1 MTDYATHT
9 KTQQVIS
16 SQILR
21 SQMPDKDL
29 TAAQALRQQLIDWR
43 RDFHRHPELGFQE
56 HRSAGVIAE
65 RLRALGY
72 QVQTGIAETGVVG
85 LLEGKQPGPVVM
97 ARFDMDALPITE
109 ENTTDYVSQN
119 PGVMHACGH
128 DGHMAMGLGVATLM
142 AQHRD
147 EMRGVLKIVFQP
159 GEEGM
164 NGAEVMVEE
173 GVLENPRA
181 DIFLATHVWNDKPA
195 GTVDVTPGAVMAA
208 AEKWDCVVQGKGGH
222 GAAPEQ
228 TTDPIVATAQI
239 VTALQ
244 TIVSRNVDPLETAVV
259 STCSVHGGDAFNVI
273 PPQVEL
279 NGTIRTFN
287 PQIRQMVLRRMG
299 EIIAGVAEACGAQA
313 ELKITPLTPA
323 VVNDAEIAKVVHAA
337 AKAVVGPENIT
348 MDERTMGSE
357 DAAFFMREVPG
368 CYFFLG
374 SANPERGLAA
384 PHHNPHFDFD
394 EDVLPIGVAI
404 FMRALAYYLLNPE
417 ASE

>member
-1 MTDYATHT
+1 
-9 KTQQVIS
+9 
-16 SQILR
+16 
-21 SQMPDKDL
+21 MPDKDL
-29 TAAQALRQQLIDWR
+29 TDAQALRQQLIDWR

-56 HRSAGVIAE
+56 HRSAGIISG

-72 QVQTGIAETGVVG
+72 QVQTAIAKTGVVG

-97 ARFDMDALPITE
+97 VRFDMDALPIME
-109 ENTTDYVSQN
+109 ENETDYVSQN

-142 AQHRD
+142 AQRRD
-147 EMRGVLKIVFQP
+147 DMRGTLKIIFQP

-164 NGAEVMVEE
+164 NGAEVMVKE
-173 GVLENPRA
+173 GVLENPRP
-181 DIFLATHVWNDKPA
+181 DVFLATHVWNNKPA

-239 VTALQ
+239 VNALQ

-259 STCSVHGGDAFNVI
+259 SVGSVHGGDAFNVI
-273 PPQVEL
+273 PPRVEL
-279 NGTIRTFN
+279 SGTVRTFN
-287 PQIRQMVLRRMG
+287 PQIREMVLRRMS
-299 EIIAGVAEACGAQA
+299 EIIEGVAGACGTQA

-323 VVNDAEIAKVVHAA
+323 VVNDAGVTRVVRAA
-337 AKAVVGPENIT
+337 AEAVAGAENVT
-348 MDERTMGSE
+348 TDERTMGSE

-374 SANPERGLAA
+374 SANPECGLDA
-384 PHHNPHFDFD
+384 PHHNPRFDFD

-404 FMRALAYYLLNPE
+404 LMRALEHYLLDSE